1 MDMREVTMTPRMMT
15 EAIMKVIEGTN
26 VIEVWTVTNSPLLTG
41 NGEETTLTS
50 VVDLERSVA
59 SWFQ

>member
-1 MDMREVTMTPRMMT
+1 MTPRMMT